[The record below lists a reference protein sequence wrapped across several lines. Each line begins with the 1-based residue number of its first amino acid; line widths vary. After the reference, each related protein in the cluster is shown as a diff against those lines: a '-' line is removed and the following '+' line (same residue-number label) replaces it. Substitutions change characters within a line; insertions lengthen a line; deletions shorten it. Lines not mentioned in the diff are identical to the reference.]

1 MITKKDIRPI
11 PKYILKKIQQI
22 DEKRYPT
29 SCGCRRF
36 YSYLTKWQNELVKVT
51 VAVRHHKKQWYCK
64 QVTIHGLHTSVS
76 YVKDL
81 IYYRAYGY
89 FVGWHDLGLYTEP
102 RHYEDGN
109 WYENQY
115 PTLFSFQSPIINL
128 DFLKRFPEYKYC
140 PCDIYYGDNIFYF
153 LRLYEEYP
161 QIEYL
166 IKNGFKYLALSKQIL
181 AQVEKD
187 KAFRRWLIENKNE
200 LTKYY
205 YTVPTILHAYKWKW
219 SLTETHI
226 FETRKKEMI
235 QQTSKPLTTF
245 FKGKSLTKLFQ
256 YIDEQQIT
264 YNSYRDYLNACLKL
278 ELDMTQK
285 KNLFPHD
292 FNTWHD
298 IRINEY
304 TSKKVQIDKKEYQR
318 FVEKF
323 AKISYKY
330 LPLQSYSNNDYVVFI
345 AQSPKEL
352 VAEGKKLHHCVGK
365 MGYDQKFVKQES
377 LIFFVRNIKKPKQPF
392 YTVEYS
398 LKRKSILQCQGLDHC
413 SPNESVRD
421 FVYNQWLPHANNE
434 LSLIR
439 KEKLAA

>member
-1 MITKKDIRPI
+1 MITKKDFRPI
-11 PKYILKKIQQI
+11 PKYILKKIQQV
-22 DEKRYPT
+22 DKKRYPT
-29 SCGCRRF
+29 PCGCRRF
-36 YSYLTKWQNELVKVT
+36 YSYLTKWKNELVKVT

-64 QVTIHGLHTSVS
+64 QVTIHGLHTPVS
-76 YVKDL
+76 YTKDL
-81 IYYRAYGY
+81 IYYHAYGY
-89 FVGWHDLGLYTEP
+89 FVGWHDLGLYAEP

-115 PTLFSFQSPIINL
+115 PTLFSFQSPVVNL
-128 DFLKRFPEYKYC
+128 DFLKRIPEYKYC

-187 KAFRRWLIENKNE
+187 KAFRRWLIKNKNE

-205 YTVPTILHAYKWKW
+205 YTVPTILHAYKWNW
-219 SLTETHI
+219 SLTETHT
-226 FETRKKEMI
+226 FEKRKKEMI
-235 QQTSKPLTTF
+235 KQSSQPLTTF
-245 FKGKSLTKLFQ
+245 FKGKFLAKFFQ

-304 TSKKVQIDKKEYQR
+304 ASKKIQIDKKEYQR

-323 AKISYKY
+323 AKIAHKY
-330 LPLQSYSNNDYVVFI
+330 LPLQTYSNNDYVVFI

-352 VAEGKKLHHCVGK
+352 VTEGKKLHHCVGK

-377 LIFFVRNIKKPKQPF
+377 LIFFVRNIKKPQQPF

-398 LKRKSILQCQGLDHC
+398 LKRKSILQCQGLNHC
-413 SPNESVRD
+413 SPTENVRD

-434 LSLIR
+434 LSIIR

>member
-1 MITKKDIRPI
+1 MITEQDFKPI
-11 PKYILKKIQQI
+11 PTNILKKIRQV

-29 SCGCRRF
+29 PCGCRRF
-36 YSYLTKWQNELVKVT
+36 YSYLTKWKNELVKVT
-51 VAVRHHKKQWYCK
+51 VAARHHKKQWYCK
-64 QVTIHGLHTSVS
+64 QVTIHCLHSSVS

-81 IYYRAYGY
+81 IYYSAYGY
-89 FVGWHDLGLYTEP
+89 FVGWHDLGLYKNP
-102 RHYEDGN
+102 KDYEDGL
-109 WYENQY
+109 WYKNQY
-115 PTLFSFQSPIINL
+115 PTLFSFQSPIVNL

-140 PCDIYYGDNIFYF
+140 PYDIYYGDNIFYF

-166 IKNGFKYLALSKQIL
+166 IKNGFRHLSLSKQIL
-181 AQVEKD
+181 KQVGKD
-187 KAFRRWLIENKNE
+187 KAFRRWLIEQKEE
-200 LTKYY
+200 LSKHN
-205 YTVPTILHAYKWKW
+205 YTVHTILHAYKWKW
-219 SLTETHI
+219 TLTETNI
-226 FETRKKEMI
+226 FEKRKKEMI
-235 QQTSKPLTTF
+235 NKTSKPLTTF
-245 FKGKSLTKLFQ
+245 FKGKSLKKFFE
-256 YIDEQQIT
+256 YVDEKKID

-278 ELDMTQK
+278 EWDMTQK

-292 FNTWHD
+292 FLTWHD

-304 TSKKVQIDKKEYQR
+304 ASKKVQIDKKEYQR

-323 AKISYKY
+323 AKIAHKY
-330 LPLQSYSNNDYVVFI
+330 LSLQSYSNGDYIVFI

-392 YTVEYS
+392 FTVEYS
-398 LKRKSILQCQGLDHC
+398 PKRKSILQCQGFEHC
-413 SPNESVRD
+413 SPTENVRD

-434 LSLIR
+434 LALLR

>member
-11 PKYILKKIQQI
+11 PKYILKKIQQV

-29 SCGCRRF
+29 SCGSRRF
-36 YSYLTKWQNELVKVT
+36 YSYLTKWKNELVKVT

-181 AQVEKD
+181 AQVKKD

-323 AKISYKY
+323 AKVAHKY
-330 LPLQSYSNNDYVVFI
+330 LSLQTYSNDDYVIFI

-352 VAEGKKLHHCVGK
+352 VTEGKKLHHCVGK

-413 SPNESVRD
+413 SPNENVRD

>member
-11 PKYILKKIQQI
+11 PKYILKKIQQV

-36 YSYLTKWQNELVKVT
+36 YSYLTKWKNELVKVT

-161 QIEYL
+161 QIDYL
-166 IKNGFKYLALSKQIL
+166 IKNGCKSLALSKQIL

-256 YIDEQQIT
+256 YIEQQIT

-285 KNLFPHD
+285 KNLFPHA

-323 AKISYKY
+323 AKVAHKY
-330 LPLQSYSNNDYVVFI
+330 LSLQTYSNDDYVIFI

-352 VAEGKKLHHCVGK
+352 VTEGKKLHHCVGK

-413 SPNESVRD
+413 SPNENVRD